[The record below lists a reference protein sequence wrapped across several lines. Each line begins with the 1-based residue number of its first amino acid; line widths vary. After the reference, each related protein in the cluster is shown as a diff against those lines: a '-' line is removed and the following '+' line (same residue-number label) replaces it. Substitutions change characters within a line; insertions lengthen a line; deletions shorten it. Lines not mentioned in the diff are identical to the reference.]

1 MHPAA
6 IGQILILLALANGA
20 PVMAKR
26 LFGSYLNYP
35 IDGGIRLADGQ
46 PVLGPSKT
54 VRGILLAIIV
64 TWAGALAM
72 GLGSRIGL
80 TIGSLAMVGDLS
92 SSFLKRRFR
101 LTPSSRATGL
111 DQIPESLLPALACK
125 SSLALSLAD
134 LVAVVTLFFVGEVLV
149 SLVLFRLRLRDQP
162 Y

>member
-1 MHPAA
+1 
-6 IGQILILLALANGA
+6 
-20 PVMAKR
+20 
-26 LFGSYLNYP
+26 
-35 IDGGIRLADGQ
+35 
-46 PVLGPSKT
+46 LGPSKT